1 MISTGLGELNG
12 YFLLRRC
19 RVPSR
24 VAVGTSVFVVAVTV
38 LLASTGHFIKF
49 TQAGGET
56 LGTVLSLVFFTIP
69 GVIVGG
75 QLGPF
80 VADRIS
86 QRTLERGL
94 AVLFILVASLM
105 IGEIILRS

>member
-1 MISTGLGELNG
+1 MI
-12 YFLLRRC
+12 
-19 RVPSR
+19 
-24 VAVGTSVFVVAVTV
+24 
-38 LLASTGHFIKF
+38 I
-49 TQAGGET
+49 
-56 LGTVLSLVFFTIP
+56 TIP
-69 GVIVGG
+69 GVIIGG

-80 VADRIS
+80 VAGRIS